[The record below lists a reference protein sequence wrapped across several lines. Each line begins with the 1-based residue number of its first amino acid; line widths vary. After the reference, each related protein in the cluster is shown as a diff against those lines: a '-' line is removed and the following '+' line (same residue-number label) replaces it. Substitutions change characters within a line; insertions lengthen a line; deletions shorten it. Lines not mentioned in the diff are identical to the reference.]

1 MDKVGIELQLKSNL
15 EQQLKVILPMLQ
27 KMDGMFS
34 KMNKTLSMMESQQK
48 KVNQQFHAMG
58 QSIDSVTRKER
69 GLQNIHTG
77 VRNVGTAATGATR
90 QVGMLGASLGGL
102 MRTVAPL
109 LGIYKLIQGVGAVG
123 GNAVDFEKNAQ
134 RLKLSRY
141 SGDEQAEIRRKALSL
156 ASSGKYTMNAAQN
169 VDYAIKGAAIS
180 PDTRGVI
187 DSMELMNRIDLGM
200 RKLNVEDSKEGAT
213 GMLMNQIWEK
223 MGDRTIKQKSETAN
237 LLAQYE
243 GYYGGQVPLS
253 QFSRQLQQS
262 RGAKLGANK
271 FSLFGELFHGIS
283 EQLTAGGGGGGMGG
297 VGSSALALDRIFSQG
312 IMSKQMIGIWK
323 EAGMFPGIEEF
334 AQHHKGRGGRSTYID
349 MPSGKH
355 VLHNG
360 GTLTGAG
367 SDTYNKDVYHNYL
380 AQKPPPW
387 YEQAASDRIGFL
399 QGPVKAGMER
409 YFHLKPGEFEKQ
421 KDVEQKRMVG
431 TFFYGATQKAIG
443 EVIEIMTGRYEK
455 TVKQQQLGVKGA
467 KNLDQVLATSTS
479 VEDRWAKMMAAFEAF
494 GNALGDNKQ
503 VVAALN
509 SGIDTLSA
517 LIKILNDNVGPI
529 ATWLTGNASPEK
541 ALMRPGTQ
549 IGNALGDRLF
559 EAGQVGQHFAG
570 QGGRLTTHT
579 KSGSKDWAAD
589 YRKLN
594 VPPPPPGMKSSFLPL
609 LGAGLPATH
618 GQGQYMIAP
627 PHVESLVDANLAK
640 SFKSSGRLNL
650 NPPPPQPITI
660 HNDIHLDGKK
670 IGEHVSHHVERKQLK
685 SAQKM
690 NHAASNPGGSYS
702 PKIYSHGVSH

>member
-1 MDKVGIELQLKSNL
+1 
-15 EQQLKVILPMLQ
+15 
-27 KMDGMFS
+27 
-34 KMNKTLSMMESQQK
+34 
-48 KVNQQFHAMG
+48 
-58 QSIDSVTRKER
+58 
-69 GLQNIHTG
+69 
-77 VRNVGTAATGATR
+77 
-90 QVGMLGASLGGL
+90 MLGASLGGL

-141 SGDEQAEIRRKALSL
+141 SGDEQAEIRRKSLSL
-156 ASSGKYTMNAAQN
+156 ASSGQYTMNAAQN
-169 VDYAIKGAAIS
+169 IDYAIRGAAIS

-334 AQHHKGRGGRSTYID
+334 AQHHKGRGGRSVYVD

-409 YFHLKPGEFEKQ
+409 YFHLQPGGFEKQ

-479 VEDRWAKMMAAFEAF
+479 VEDRWAKMMAAFESF
-494 GNALGDNKQ
+494 GNALGNNEN
-503 VVAALN
+503 VVKALN
-509 SGIDTLSA
+509 NGIDALSA
-517 LIKILNDNVGPI
+517 VIKLLNDNVGPI
-529 ATWLTGNASPEK
+529 ANWLTGNADPEK
-541 ALMRPGTQ
+541 KFGALMTGRGPSGALSSGFSNLSNAVWHGGSSGPNMGRQLWKGMQGSAGAIIAAARHYGVDPVLAMATAMHESGGNPFAVGDHGTSF
-549 IGNALGDRLF
+549 GLF
-559 EAGQVGQHFAG
+559 QLH
-570 QGGRLTTHT
+570 QGGELGNMSKTQAFNPVTNAMRALSEFGRHPGL
-579 KSGSKDWAAD
+579 SGGSLAAASQ
-589 YRKLN
+589 R
-594 VPPPPPGMKSSFLPL
+594 
-609 LGAGLPATH
+609 PANPTA
-618 GQGQYMIAP
+618 YANA
-627 PHVESLVDANLAK
+627 VNSLMPAAK
-640 SFKSSGRLNL
+640 N
-650 NPPPPQPITI
+650 IVI